1 MIDLTTR
8 WLGLSLS
15 SPLVCSSSPL
25 CEDLDA
31 LRRMEDAGAGAIVLH
46 SLFEEQLTTE
56 SRDLDRF
63 LSIGESYAE
72 STSYFPDMT
81 SYNLGPE
88 GYLEHLRQAREAVGI
103 PVIASLNGV
112 SLRPSTG
119 SGQGG
124 WIDFAKR
131 IEQAGASGLE
141 LNIYHIPTSP
151 SEPGSSV
158 EEAYVDLV
166 SAVRHAVRLP
176 LAVKLGPYFSA
187 PAHMAARLDDAG
199 ADGLVLFNRFYQP
212 DFDLESLDVRPHLTL
227 SSSDELLLR
236 LHWVAILHGR
246 VRADLG
252 ITGGVHTA
260 RDVLKAM
267 MAGAR
272 VAMMTSVLLQRGI
285 DHLSTVREQMS
296 QWMAEHEYESV
307 RQMVGSLS
315 YRNVP
320 DPSAF
325 ERANYLRVLRSHALE
340 VGRWR

>member
-8 WLGLSLS
+8 WLGLQLRN
-15 SPLVCSSSPL
+15 PLVCSPSPL
-25 CEDLDA
+25 AEHLDA
-31 LRRMEDAGAGAIVLH
+31 IRRMEDAGAGAIVLH

-81 SYNLGPE
+81 SYNLGPD
-88 GYLEHLRQAREAVGI
+88 GYLEHVRQARAAVGI

-112 SLRPSTG
+112 SR
-119 SGQGG
+119 GG
-124 WIDFAKR
+124 WVDYARR
-131 IEQAGASGLE
+131 IEQAGAHALE
-141 LNIYHIPTSP
+141 LNIYRIPTSLT
-151 SEPGSSV
+151 EPGSAI
-158 EEAYVDLV
+158 EEDYVALV
-166 SAVRHAVRLP
+166 AAVRKAVRLP

-187 PAHMAARLDDAG
+187 PAHLAARLDDAG

-212 DFDLESLDVRPHLTL
+212 DFDIEALDVRPHLVL

-246 VRADLG
+246 LRADLG
-252 ITGGVHTA
+252 VTGGIHTG
-260 RDVLKAM
+260 RDVLKAL

-272 VAMMTSVLLQRGI
+272 VAMMTSALLQRGI
-285 DHLSTVREQMS
+285 DHLSVVRDQVLR
-296 QWMAEHEYESV
+296 WMAEHEYASV
-307 RQMVGSLS
+307 GQMVGSLS

-325 ERANYLRVLRSHALE
+325 ERANYLRVLRSHALT
-340 VGRWR
+340 GASFS